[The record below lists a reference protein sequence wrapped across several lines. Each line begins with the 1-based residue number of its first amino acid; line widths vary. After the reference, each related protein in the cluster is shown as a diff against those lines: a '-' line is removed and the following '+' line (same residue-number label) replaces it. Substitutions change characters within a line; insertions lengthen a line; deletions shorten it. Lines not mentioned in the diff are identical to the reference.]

1 MLFNDLIHIILF
13 EIIDNN
19 ITNINNYLSKYFKY
33 CLFLSFNFKF
43 HTIFYKFMSTLSN
56 KIAIVTGGSSGLGKA
71 TLKKFASEG
80 AVAINWDINTQR
92 GTDLLK
98 ELEAQGFKSDF
109 YQVDTADIQSV
120 TNATSSIIQ
129 KYGCIDILVNN
140 AGITRDATLLKMT
153 DEQWQAVININLTGV
168 FNCTKAVAPYMVEK
182 GYGRI
187 ISISSVV
194 GLYGNFGQTNY
205 AAAKAGVIAMTQTWA
220 KELGRKGVHANAVAP
235 GFIQTEILDAMPEEV
250 LAKMRSK
257 VPLQKLGS
265 PDDIAN
271 VNAFLASSAAD
282 YINGAVISV
291 DGGITL

>member
-1 MLFNDLIHIILF
+1 MTFNILYYIYLSMTIIYNLY
-13 EIIDNN
+13 
-19 ITNINNYLSKYFKY
+19 NINNYLSQFIKYY
-33 CLFLSFNFKF
+33 LFLPLNF
-43 HTIFYKFMSTLSN
+43 IFCIILNKSMNTLIN

-71 TLKKFASEG
+71 TMKKFASEG
-80 AVAINWDINTQR
+80 AIAINWDINAQR
-92 GTDLLK
+92 GDDLVK
-98 ELEAQGFKSDF
+98 ELEAQGLKADF
-109 YQVDTADIQSV
+109 YQVDTSDMQSV
-120 TNATSSIIQ
+120 KNAAESIFN
-129 KYGCIDILVNN
+129 KYRSIDIIVNN

-168 FNCTKAVAPYMVEK
+168 FNCTRAVAPYMVEK

-220 KELGRKGVHANAVAP
+220 KELGKKGVNANAVAP

-257 VPLQKLGS
+257 VPLQKLGT
-265 PDDIAN
+265 PEDIAN

>member
-205 AAAKAGVIAMTQTWA
+205 AAAKAGVVGMTKTWA
-220 KELGRKGVHANAVAP
+220 KELGKKGITANAIAP
-235 GFIQTEILDAMPEEV
+235 GFIMTEMVAGMPEERIQAV
-250 LAKMRSK
+250 REK
-257 VPLQKLGS
+257 VPVARLGKVEEVA
-265 PDDIAN
+265 DLY
-271 VNAFLASSAAD
+271 AFLASDKAA
-282 YINGAVISV
+282 YINGATISI
-291 DGGITL
+291 DGGVML